1 MYEQDYIL
9 RLIKNM
15 IRMALS
21 FFCDVDIKS
30 PSLEFLE
37 DEQSNNTLSELIQ
50 LIDCGEINEAEN
62 KLFKISEA
70 GNKNSL
76 KLSLLFYS
84 HLNEK
89 DDDFL
94 EQHNFTREEVKAGV
108 EDIMA
113 MHGLNDFASLLLQD
127 K

>member
-94 EQHNFTREEVKAGV
+94 EQHNFTREEVKTGV
-108 EDIMA
+108 EDIMS
-113 MHGLNDFASLLLQD
+113 MHGLSDFAHLLLQD